1 MAKTCDVVDLSNA
14 LTLLW
19 KSKCNGQLVEID
31 PDSLPNVNDA
41 NVCEALEGCET
52 IQALRAKDKQLED
65 KDRNIDKALDELR
78 ESQKENSDHMDQI
91 DEDIE
96 SQNQVLEQVNT
107 EISWLK
113 TDYIRVINKIKAL
126 WRHVILDDHF
136 KSFEAWVE
144 NVYIPNAWAD
154 VNQYKEGTW
163 YFNTN
168 PSIDADT
175 SAYINIRKEWDTS
188 PYSINDW
195 YRLPYN
201 LPALAIIWIDPV
213 KVVHPYKWRFE
224 VSLDANKLADFISK
238 LDHLDLSQVK
248 LYLGDVYLD
257 WVIKESLHIQEDL
270 TVDNT
275 INTQNL
281 NVSANAD
288 INHLHATEWQI
299 ETHHW
304 PERFLD
310 DVSMNAALNVDWPL
324 NALSVTA
331 INAVNGANANITNT
345 VNAWTVNATN
355 WHIQNHTGNE
365 SFNGNID
372 VAWTVSSVNANVTA
386 TLTAHDVHATDH
398 LTVDNAATFVIAW
411 KDLNSYLR
419 EFCDARYVLK

>member
-1 MAKTCDVVDLSNA
+1 MSRC
-14 LTLLW
+14 
-19 KSKCNGQLVEID
+19 Q
-31 PDSLPNVNDA
+31 P
-41 NVCEALEGCET
+41 
-52 IQALRAKDKQLED
+52 IQ
-65 KDRNIDKALDELR
+65 
-78 ESQKENSDHMDQI
+78 
-91 DEDIE
+91 
-96 SQNQVLEQVNT
+96 
-107 EISWLK
+107 
-113 TDYIRVINKIKAL
+113 
-126 WRHVILDDHF
+126 
-136 KSFEAWVE
+136 
-144 NVYIPNAWAD
+144 
-154 VNQYKEGTW
+154 EGTR

-201 LPALAIIWIDPV
+201 LPALAIIGIDPV
-213 KVVHPYKWRFE
+213 KVVHPYKGRFE

-257 WVIKESLHIQEDL
+257 CVIKESLHIQEDL

-288 INHLHATEWQI
+288 IDHLHATEGQI

-310 DVSMNAALNVDWPL
+310 DVTMNAALNVDWAL

-331 INAVNGANANITNT
+331 INAVNAASANITNT

-355 WHIQNHTGNE
+355 WHIQNHTWNE
-365 SFNGNID
+365 NFNWNVD

-398 LTVDNAATFVIAW
+398 LTVDNAATFVIAG

>member
-1 MAKTCDVVDLSNA
+1 MANTCDVVDLSNA

-19 KSKCNGQLVEID
+19 KSKCNGQLVEIN
-31 PDSLPNVNDA
+31 PDSIPNVNNA

-52 IQALRAKDKQLED
+52 IQALRAKDKQLEE
-65 KDRNIDKALDELR
+65 KNRNIDKALDELR
-78 ESQKENSDHMDQI
+78 IAQQENSDHMDQI
-91 DEDIE
+91 DDDIK

-201 LPALAIIWIDPV
+201 LPALAIIGIDPV
-213 KVVHPYKWRFE
+213 KVVHPYKGRFE

-275 INTQNL
+275 IHTQNL
-281 NVSANAD
+281 EVTQNAD
-288 INHLHATEWQI
+288 INHIHAVEWQI

-310 DVSMNAALNVDWPL
+310 DVSMNAALDVDWPL
-324 NALSVTA
+324 NALSVKA
-331 INAVNGANANITNT
+331 INAVEWASAKITNWIVANSINTETWHIKTHTWNEQFNWNITAT
-345 VNAWTVNATN
+345 WTIN
-355 WHIQNHTGNE
+355 
-365 SFNGNID
+365 
-372 VAWTVSSVNANVTA
+372 SVNANVTA

-411 KDLNSYLR
+411 QDLNSYLR
-419 EFCDARYVLK
+419 SFCDARYVLK